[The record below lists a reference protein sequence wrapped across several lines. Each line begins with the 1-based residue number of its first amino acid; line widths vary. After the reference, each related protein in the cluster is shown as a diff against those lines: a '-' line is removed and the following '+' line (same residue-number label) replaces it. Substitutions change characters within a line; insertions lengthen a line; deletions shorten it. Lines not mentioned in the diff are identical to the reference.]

1 MPWSNIHVSSMWRSV
16 SLSDLVVKN
25 MRRAA
30 EYFWRTLR
38 CFIRSSGNETLCGT
52 LNITSR
58 TNVILEGE
66 IKDAKMSS
74 FSSDFQRTLI
84 SFEFSIWIINEFGN
98 LNQGH
103 EESSVVLKG
112 WQNEQILSGVRAS
125 VVPNPLAK
133 WQRWYREATSW
144 RSEQNTL
151 SHILPPTWKREEE
164 QTLNYFIQNHDIKLG
179 VKY

>member
-1 MPWSNIHVSSMWRSV
+1 MSVASRAILSNFFEQGRQNHPQHLSGLSRALFPTTFLETAVSSMWRSV

-30 EYFWRTLR
+30 EYFWRTLK
-38 CFIRSSGNETLCGT
+38 CFIRSSGNETLCGM
-52 LNITSR
+52 LNITSQ

-98 LNQGH
+98 LNPGH

-112 WQNEQILSGVRAS
+112 
-125 VVPNPLAK
+125 
-133 WQRWYREATSW
+133 
-144 RSEQNTL
+144 
-151 SHILPPTWKREEE
+151 
-164 QTLNYFIQNHDIKLG
+164 
-179 VKY
+179 